1 MTPHTSN
8 TAQEATT
15 IEPARPGD
23 AAAVKALVDGAYS
36 KYIDR
41 MGRLPA
47 PMSADYAEL
56 AASGDLYVLRAH
68 GVIAGAVLLTQD
80 HDSIKINNLVVGEAE
95 QGKGYGRELMLFAE
109 RMARSKNLPALTLFT
124 NALMHENIALYTKT
138 GFVITGRKNEAGFDR
153 IYFRKQL
160 D

>member
-1 MTPHTSN
+1 
-8 TAQEATT
+8 
-15 IEPARPGD
+15 
-23 AAAVKALVDGAYS
+23 
-36 KYIDR
+36 

-80 HDSIKINNLVVGEAE
+80 HDSIKINNLVVGPAE

-138 GFVITGRKNEAGFDR
+138 GFVITDRKSEAGFDR
-153 IYFRKQL
+153 VYFRKQL
-160 D
+160 E